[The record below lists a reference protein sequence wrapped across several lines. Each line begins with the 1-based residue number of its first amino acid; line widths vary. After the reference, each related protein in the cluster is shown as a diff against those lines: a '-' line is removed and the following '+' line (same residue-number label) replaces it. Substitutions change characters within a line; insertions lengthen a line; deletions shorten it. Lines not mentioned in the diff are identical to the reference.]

1 MALSG
6 MLVGDVGGTNLRFGI
21 AQRENGRF
29 LIERYQRFEGDDFD
43 SFYDALACYLDDT
56 GLGPEHAC
64 FALAGP
70 VENGEVQLTNRP
82 WHVSARDISRR
93 FNIAHVHL
101 INDFAGMARA
111 VPELDRATFDIIID
125 GHPVAGAP
133 ILVAGPG
140 TGFGVA
146 TLFGSDKT
154 GWQVL
159 NGEGGHM
166 AFAPRDQDE
175 LELARVLL
183 RRYGYVSNELVA
195 SGSGLNAV
203 HEALCEIHGR
213 AYAGLGPQEMRRL
226 ADDGDEMFRSLI
238 QIRANTVMSAA
249 GDLVLAN
256 GALGGVVLAGGVS
269 ERITDFLTS
278 HEARERFV
286 RRGPFSK
293 YLRNCP
299 VWLMRDPEA
308 PLIGA
313 AAFHEQEIKR

>member
-1 MALSG
+1 MTLNE
-6 MLVGDVGGTNLRFGI
+6 MLVGDVGGTNVRFGI
-21 AQRENGRF
+21 AHRQNGRL
-29 LIERYQRFEGDDFD
+29 LIDRFEKFEGDDFD
-43 SFYDALACYLDDT
+43 SFDDALARYLDD
-56 GLGPEHAC
+56 LGSAPDHAC

-70 VENGEVQLTNRP
+70 VMNGEVKLTNRP

-93 FNIAHVHL
+93 FKIVQVHL

-111 VPELDRATFDIIID
+111 VPELDRATFDTIID
-125 GHPVAGAP
+125 GSPVAGAP

-146 TLFGSDKT
+146 TLFGSDKA
-154 GWQVL
+154 GWHVL

-166 AFAPRDQDE
+166 AFSPRDLGE
-175 LELARVLL
+175 LELAKVLL
-183 RRYGYVSNELVA
+183 SRHGYVSNELVA

-213 AYAGLGPQEMRRL
+213 AYEETRPEEMRRL
-226 ADDGDEMFRSLI
+226 ADAGDAMFRSLI
-238 QIRANTVMSAA
+238 QIRANTVMSAV

-278 HEARERFV
+278 DEARERFV
-286 RRGPFSK
+286 QRGPLSK

-313 AAFHEQEIKR
+313 AAFHEQEIMR

>member
-1 MALSG
+1 MGAYD
-6 MLVGDVGGTNLRFGI
+6 MLVGDVGGTNVRFAI
-21 AQRENGRF
+21 ARRQGGR
-29 LIERYQRFEGDDFD
+29 LQVDQYQKFEGDDFD
-43 SFYDALACYLDDT
+43 SFGDALAFYLDAT
-56 GLGPEHAC
+56 GRIPEHAC

-70 VENGEVQLTNRP
+70 IEQGEVKLTNRT
-82 WHVSARDISRR
+82 WHVSARDIARR
-93 FNIAHVHL
+93 FNIAHVNF

-111 VPELDRATFDIIID
+111 VPELGRETFDPILEGD
-125 GHPVAGAP
+125 PVAGAP
-133 ILVAGPG
+133 VLVAGPG

-146 TLFGSDKT
+146 TLFGSDEA

-166 AFAPRDQDE
+166 AFSPRDHDE
-175 LELARVLL
+175 LELASVLL
-183 RRYGYVSNELVA
+183 RRHGYVSNELVA

-203 HEALCEIHGR
+203 HEALCEIHGVS
-213 AYAGLGPQEMRRL
+213 YEETSPEEMRRL
-226 ADDGDEMFRSLI
+226 ADSGDAMFRSLI

-269 ERITDFLTS
+269 ERITDFLRS
-278 HEARERFV
+278 PEARDRFV
-286 RRGPFSK
+286 QRGPLSR

-299 VWLMRDPEA
+299 VWLMRDAQA

-313 AAFHEQEIKR
+313 AAFHEQEIAR